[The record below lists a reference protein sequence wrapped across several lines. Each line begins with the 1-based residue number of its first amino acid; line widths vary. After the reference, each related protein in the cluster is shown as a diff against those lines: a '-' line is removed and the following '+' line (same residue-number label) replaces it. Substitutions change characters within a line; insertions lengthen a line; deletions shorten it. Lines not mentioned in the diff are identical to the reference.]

1 MIDLTWAASGDG
13 GSPITDYTIEYSGDG
28 GSNWL
33 TYSDGTST
41 DALVTVSGL
50 SDDTTYLFRVSA
62 VNAVGTGSASDM
74 ASATT
79 AAVPGLP
86 TGFTAAA
93 TYVTDYSVD
102 LSWTAPDYNGS
113 TVTSYTIEYA
123 VIDESSYWEI
133 YDSDLTRDSAT
144 GTSVTFTGAWS
155 AGELHYFRVKATN
168 NVGTGGWSVST
179 TATPTGEVG

>member
-1 MIDLTWAASGDG
+1 VATNGG

-102 LSWTAPDYNGS
+102 LSWTAPDDNGS
-113 TVTSYTIEYA
+113 TE
-123 VIDESSYWEI
+123 
-133 YDSDLTRDSAT
+133 
-144 GTSVTFTGAWS
+144 
-155 AGELHYFRVKATN
+155 
-168 NVGTGGWSVST
+168 
-179 TATPTGEVG
+179 

>member
-1 MIDLTWAASGDG
+1 MATNGG

-102 LSWTAPDYNGS
+102 LSWTAPDDKRVDRHQLHDRICGNRR
-113 TVTSYTIEYA
+113 V
-123 VIDESSYWEI
+123 
-133 YDSDLTRDSAT
+133 
-144 GTSVTFTGAWS
+144 
-155 AGELHYFRVKATN
+155 ELLGRYM
-168 NVGTGGWSVST
+168 
-179 TATPTGEVG
+179 TAT